1 MANLDKVTVDKSYF
15 DALLRRATNMPSK
28 HTATQI
34 LGRPDP
40 ANVTISRGEY
50 DSLLRSSKEYEIL
63 KNALFQGGLTPETLG
78 VLISGSEPQPQQT
91 RVDSWADDYNDNPPA
106 FEIPHTLSNGAN
118 GYNGASWNP
127 GANHSNFQA
136 APGAANFTS
145 RNGAQNLRIPSS
157 QRHPS
162 NGMVPS
168 SVPEDGGF
176 EEGISSF
183 GDGNTEYANGGQQ
196 ADSATRTLYFCG
208 FHPRTTYRD
217 LLSVIKGGKIL
228 SINLRAERSATV
240 TFHDGAAEYLAW
252 VKRNDIY
259 LHGKRVEVRWAER
272 QFRLNNHINNKVAN
286 GATRNLLIRN
296 AADKGMT
303 EDQIRDDMEHIHN
316 LIIVDVTFQG
326 RHAYMSTTSI
336 HTALF
341 ARTCMMSRS
350 AYRGC
355 KVEFY
360 HDECDTPLPVRAQV
374 SRGVP
379 QEPARKQMPVT
390 NRFGMLDTNSDASS
404 NDTENR
410 DPLDGRTVDSDEETT
425 IDIKRRHG
433 VKLDFLDSESEA

>member
-1 MANLDKVTVDKSYF
+1 
-15 DALLRRATNMPSK
+15 MPSK

-40 ANVTISRGEY
+40 ANVTISRVEY
-50 DSLLRSSKEYEIL
+50 DSLLRLSKEYDML
-63 KNALFQGGLTPETLG
+63 KHALFQGGLTPETLG
-78 VLISGSEPQPQQT
+78 VLISGSEPQPQRQT
-91 RVDSWADDYNDNPPA
+91 RVDSWADDYNDNPSA
-106 FEIPHTLSNGAN
+106 FGIPHMLAN
-118 GYNGASWNP
+118 GTGNHNGTSWKP
-127 GANHSNFQA
+127 GINHSNLQA
-136 APGAANFTS
+136 ALGAPNFTT
-145 RNGAQNLRIPSS
+145 RNGAQNNLRIPSS

-162 NGMVPS
+162 NGIVPS

-183 GDGNTEYANGGQQ
+183 GDGNTEYANGNHQ
-196 ADSATRTLYFCG
+196 ADSAMRTLYFCG

-286 GATRNLLIRN
+286 GASRNLLIRN

-303 EDQIRDDMEHIHN
+303 EDRIRDDMEHIHN
-316 LIIVDVTFQG
+316 LIIIDVTFQG
-326 RHAYMSTTSI
+326 RHAYVSTTSI

-360 HDECDTPLPVRAQV
+360 QDECDTPLPFRAPV
-374 SRGVP
+374 PRGVP
-379 QEPARKQMPVT
+379 QEPAKKPMSLA
-390 NRFGMLDTNSDASS
+390 NRFDMLDTNSDASS
-404 NDTENR
+404 TDIENR
-410 DPLDGRTVDSDEETT
+410 DPLDGGTVDSDDDTT
-425 IDIKRRHG
+425 IDIKCRHG
-433 VKLDFLDSESEA
+433 VRLDFVDSESEA